1 MSIELANDDQNRGIE
16 VMKRSASFDLGP
28 IISDIS
34 EEVYQNLWVFCKII
48 AFFLLFLLT
57 NLN

>member
-1 MSIELANDDQNRGIE
+1 
-16 VMKRSASFDLGP
+16 MKRSASFDLGL

-34 EEVYQNLWVFCKII
+34 EEVYQNFWVFCKII
-48 AFFLLFLLT
+48 AFFLLLLLI